1 MGEYLENSIAYM
13 KEKCHSLQV
22 EENGDLLVFTGRM
35 YIVARCTKPDFE
47 IQICPRIRLS
57 VNKDGRGIPLCVYL
71 GETQGYPHINEDKT
85 LCVST
90 DFDIMLRLQ
99 NSICISDY
107 IELFLKPFFLSFE
120 YWKETG
126 KPLFGE
132 RSHGGRGVIESIRE
146 YTNSHKLTDEDLALL
161 LAWAADRVKF
171 RRIIPREKQPVF
183 LSRYQNKIVKLRKL
197 DGFFLWN
204 LYETVKNERNCLLK
218 GN

>member
-1 MGEYLENSIAYM
+1 M
-13 KEKCHSLQV
+13 KKNHHSLQI
-22 EENGDLLVFTGRM
+22 EENGDLLVFNGRI
-35 YIVARCTKPDFE
+35 YIVAQSTNPDFR
-47 IQICPRIRLS
+47 IQISPKIRLS
-57 VNKDGRGIPLCVYL
+57 VNKEGRGIPSCVYL
-71 GETQGYPHINEDKT
+71 GETQGYPHINKDKT

-99 NSICISDY
+99 NSVCISDY

-132 RSHGGRGVIESIRE
+132 RSHGGRGIIESIRE
-146 YTNSHKLTDEDLALL
+146 YTNSHKLTDEDVALL

-171 RRIIPREKQPVF
+171 RRIIPKEKQPVF

-197 DGFFLWN
+197 DRFFLWN
-204 LYETVKNERNCLLK
+204 LYKSVKNGFFCEKKDIR
-218 GN
+218 